1 MTSPTLIWDVA
12 SGFLIGIIAA
22 YVCVQLMAMLFKPNN
37 DDFATRFSLVVSLF
51 LIGGVG
57 TCMIAFGI
65 SHLPDVWLLLWHGEI
80 CWL

>member
-12 SGFLIGIIAA
+12 SGFLIGLIAMW
-22 YVCVQLMAMLFKPNN
+22 CCWNIGTMLFKPNN

-65 SHLPDVWLLLWHGEI
+65 VHLPEVWLCWHGEI